1 MAMGVSYCLWPF
13 VVLIKILKNASAG
26 INMESGTELMRS
38 KILKPCLEIQV
49 LGSKT
54 IQERKNCAMILPLG
68 RSTRLPNS
76 LRVYFDSTIILKD
89 YSGLLYYCLLY
100 IKRYVAYPASF
111 VFP

>member
-54 IQERKNCAMILPLG
+54 IQELCNDFASAL
-68 RSTRLPNS
+68 
-76 LRVYFDSTIILKD
+76 DST
-89 YSGLLYYCLLY
+89 SE
-100 IKRYVAYPASF
+100 
-111 VFP
+111 FPPSIF